1 MGNTVLKMDESI
13 VLALGTKLYS
23 QPLWWVLTKELMQ
36 NALDAGA
43 TNIYVTTDFDKE
55 LEFLDDGNGM
65 TKQELLDVFLTVGA
79 SDKIKTS
86 QTIGGFGIAKLA
98 IFSCD
103 DFFVKSGKYGISKTM
118 LLNHSSLKASQIKPI
133 NGFHVYVEKKNLF
146 RWNGEKELKWY
157 LSAIDRDVNIYLND
171 ELITKFVPAITTI
184 GSGTEQYSV
193 IPPMSYGTYEVLVR
207 ANGLPLF
214 KSYISSPSGNDFP
227 GIIVLYDIRTSSDPY
242 SEDYPFN
249 VTREAFSDNS
259 DHVGKLSSITSKIG
273 RSLNEIREVEITNK
287 RNVFKDEEAELW
299 YCFNPD
305 VTEKTLKAL
314 EWFKSR
320 IKLLYML
327 NGEDCTCEFGIIGKE
342 DEDKKIIA
350 SYQEEKDSGEVF
362 YLSDST
368 YDRCEITAAAIH
380 EFSHRKHQNHY
391 EEFAREMTRQ
401 TEKYLRF
408 LQEVNIAKETA

>member
-1 MGNTVLKMDESI
+1 MSNTVLKMDESI
-13 VLALGTKLYS
+13 VMALGTKLYS

-43 TNIYVTTDFDKE
+43 ANVWITTDFDKE
-55 LEFLDDGNGM
+55 LELVDDGSGM
-65 TKQELLDVFLTVGA
+65 TKQELLDIFLTVGA
-79 SDKIKTS
+79 SDKTKTD

-118 LLNHSSLKASQIKPI
+118 LLNHSSLKASQTKPV

-157 LSAIDRDVNIYLND
+157 LSAIDRDINIYLND
-171 ELITKFVPAITTI
+171 EIITPFSVSYTTI
-184 GSGTEQYSV
+184 NSGADSYRT
-193 IPPMSYGTYEVLVR
+193 IPPMSRGTYEILVR

-214 KSYISSPSGNDFP
+214 KSYISSPSGDSFP
-227 GIIVLYDIRTSSDPY
+227 GMIVLYDIKTSLDPY
-242 SEDYPFN
+242 SEEYPFN
-249 VTREAFSDNS
+249 VTREAFSENS
-259 DHVGKLSSITSKIG
+259 DHLLAITSLARKIG
-273 RSLNEIREVEITNK
+273 DALHTIHDTEVANK

-299 YCFNPD
+299 YCYNPD
-305 VTEKTLKAL
+305 INEKVLKAL
-314 EWFKSR
+314 DWFKSR

-327 NGEDCTCEFGIIGKE
+327 NGEDCTCEFGVIGKE
-342 DEDKKIIA
+342 DEDKKIVA

-362 YLSDST
+362 YLSDT
-368 YDRCEITAAAIH
+368 VYDRCEITAAAIH